1 MHQVCGPALQSKL
14 WAYCE
19 PGQSSQLGPSGL
31 GKGKSFFSP
40 HRHIGPPCLA
50 LPSVHHRKIRVT
62 PLLPLLRRCRPRGCQ
77 TTRWTLGGGS
87 STRFHIRWSRSTRRR
102 RKRRRRIKARKLM
115 WCSVLTAVK
124 YKILVVN
131 TYIKP

>member
-40 HRHIGPPCLA
+40 HRHIGPPRLA

-62 PLLPLLRRCRPRGCQ
+62 PLLRRCRPRGCQ
-77 TTRWTLGGGS
+77 LSDDKVDARRWEFDRVSYQMVPVYTSSKEEAETDKGAKVNVVLGVDG
-87 STRFHIRWSRSTRRR
+87 R
-102 RKRRRRIKARKLM
+102 
-115 WCSVLTAVK
+115 
-124 YKILVVN
+124 
-131 TYIKP
+131 